1 MRTPTLVKQP
11 SEDRLYAMDF
21 ASMLGVGETIV
32 TVDSVTATPDDG
44 EISLDGA
51 AVASGTE
58 AQQRI
63 SGGVSGV
70 TYKVTFVVTTSAD
83 NVLEGEGN
91 LQVRNL

>member
-1 MRTPTLVKQP
+1 MRTPSLLKQP
-11 SEDRLYAMDF
+11 GEDRLYSMDF
-21 ASMLGVGETIV
+21 ASMLGVGETVV
-32 TVDSVTATPDDG
+32 TVDSVTALPDDG

-51 AVASGTE
+51 AIALGTE

-63 SGGVSGV
+63 SGGAAGT

-91 LQVRNL
+91 LQVRDL